1 MKQIHLFSFL
11 VIGVIISSCANKAV
25 MEKQNTLSLANA
37 TVYNDFEQVFTKVKY
52 PGQVNYDNFKGYWE
66 NGDIITSWDC
76 PDSKFFPPIDLNS
89 WDKTPVVN
97 GRFPTFDEI
106 LQGISI
112 HHYGEKE
119 NPDVKP
125 FKMTLPKLAYCYS
138 HAKKKTELVVV
149 IQIVQTA
156 KETIVG
162 YRYLTGGV
170 GGSLIEAVHF
180 LTDAEIA
187 KVPGC

>member
-1 MKQIHLFSFL
+1 MIRANFFSFL
-11 VIGVIISSCANKAV
+11 IIGFIISSCANKAA
-25 MEKQNTLSLANA
+25 MEKQNTQSLENA
-37 TVYNDFEQVFTKVKY
+37 KVYNDFEHVFTNVKY
-52 PGQVNYDNFKGYWE
+52 SGPVEYDNFKGYWE

-76 PDSKFFPPIDLNS
+76 PDSKYFPPISLKD

-125 FKMTLPKLAYCYS
+125 SGIILPKLAYCYS
-138 HAKKKTELVVV
+138 HTTKKMELVVV
-149 IQIVQTA
+149 IQMVQTA
-156 KETIVG
+156 KDTIVG

-170 GGSLIEAVHF
+170 GGALIEAFHF
-180 LTDAEIA
+180 LTEDEIA
-187 KVPGC
+187 KLEGC